1 MGNRKM
7 ALTKTFYGYLQIDID
22 DQGNTEYTYMAVDQ
36 SAGAHYGTSEFE
48 SMQRYKDIP
57 EKMEINADGKIFKLV
72 EFTITAAMVEPE
84 QFDVRMIRSI
94 REKLSPAEREVFDRA
109 LLNKNHNS

>member
-48 SMQRYKDIP
+48 SMQGYKDIP
-57 EKMEINADGKIFKLV
+57 
-72 EFTITAAMVEPE
+72 
-84 QFDVRMIRSI
+84 
-94 REKLSPAEREVFDRA
+94 
-109 LLNKNHNS
+109 